1 MRIGLQIPRFNW
13 PGGPDAI
20 AGRLAE
26 IARTAE
32 EAGFASIWVM
42 DHLLQI
48 PFFGAVEDPMLESY
62 TTLGY
67 LAGVTERIRM
77 GPMVGA
83 VVFREPALLIKAATT
98 LNVLSRGRSYFS
110 IGSCWYEDEARALG
124 LPWPERN
131 VRFQMVED
139 VLQLAHQMWRDDDG
153 VFEGRHVQA
162 PRPLNRPQP
171 VGGRRSPILIGGNGE
186 QRTLRLV
193 AEYGDACNLL
203 SLQPE
208 QVRAKLEILERHCD
222 AVGRTYEEIERT
234 SLNPVRLGGDGM
246 SPDEMV
252 RWLRA
257 MAEAGSQ
264 HAIVN
269 LPDVHELRSLEI
281 FGRDIIPQI
290 TGATVASR

>member
-1 MRIGLQIPRFNW
+1 MKVGLQVPRFNW

-42 DHLLQI
+42 DHLFQI

-67 LAGVTERIRM
+67 LAGVTERIQM

-98 LNVLSRGRSYFS
+98 LNVLSGGRSYFS
-110 IGSCWYEDEARALG
+110 IGACWYDAEAQALG
-124 LPWPERN
+124 MPWPERN
-131 VRFQMVED
+131 IRFQMVED
-139 VLQLAHQMWRDDDG
+139 VLQLAHQMWRDDESE
-153 VFEGRHVQA
+153 FEGRRMRL
-162 PRPLNRPQP
+162 PSPLNRPQP
-171 VGGRRSPILIGGNGE
+171 VGGRRPPILIGGNGE

-203 SLQPE
+203 SLQPD
-208 QVRAKLEILERHCD
+208 QVRAKLEILDRHCD
-222 AVGRTYEEIERT
+222 KVGRSFEEIERT

-252 RWLRA
+252 RWLHA
-257 MAEAGSQ
+257 MAEAGIQ

-269 LPDVHELRSLEI
+269 LPDVHELRSLEA
-281 FGRDIIPQI
+281 FGQTVIP
-290 TGATVASR
+290 AVAEAAVA